1 MITMKKK
8 EREKKETRIIARR
21 RNIVAA
27 LPSIYRDQC

>member
-8 EREKKETRIIARR
+8 ERERKEKSIIGRK